1 MKKRILITITIII
14 ILVMMALGL
23 LDLTRKNNEQVI
35 ASTSNTKINNT
46 LKNSENIDYSDS
58 MEDPNVVLTVGSNYD
73 VNKMSSDEIMN
84 NNDYY
89 LVIGKVTSIDGA
101 TNYNDKQNVY
111 TTIFSLGKM
120 EIIQDLKGNMKN
132 NTIDIMKRGG
142 KISLEQYEKSLTTS
156 QKQKDEMK
164 SLLNKYSSQ
173 KSTKLVEAKSLDE
186 IDVQLNKE
194 YLFTLSYNKDYDR
207 YLINAFP
214 YAIKEVKRDG
224 NKLLLKNNES
234 NQFEEYSSIEKSL
247 K

>member
-35 ASTSNTKINNT
+35 ASTSNTKIDNT